1 MAENETELSLRGYYM
16 KNTTKIIISL
26 CVALVIVATV
36 LVVGLVKNS
45 GMLEET
51 TTKPAYSLQATT
63 APATVGVTES
73 WVDLDQMASE
83 LATATDT
90 TDPSDTTTDTTATT
104 VAPAIQ
110 TTIVYIVYSETNVAQ
125 QTTESLTV
133 DDDDVPEMA
142 EYKYS
147 VDKSTGSVTI
157 NKYLGDDSVVWIPE
171 KISGYTVRAIGG
183 KCFEKQSLKGVVIP
197 ETVVT
202 IGNNAFQGCKNLSS
216 VTFKGA
222 PSTITVGD
230 KAFQNCGKLKSINLP
245 AAKRIGNLAF
255 ENCTS
260 LEKIALEY
268 GTEEIGDWCFSKCTS
283 LKEVKIPESVSV
295 VGQGAFSGEH
305 PEDMVV
311 YCVEGSAG
319 HEAVKQYDIKI
330 EFEAY

>member
-1 MAENETELSLRGYYM
+1 M

-51 TTKPAYSLQATT
+51 TTKPAYSLQGTT
-63 APATVGVTES
+63 TSSTLSVTES

-90 TDPSDTTTDTTATT
+90 TDLSDTTTDTTATT
-104 VAPAIQ
+104 IPPVVQ
-110 TTIVYIVYSETNVAQ
+110 TTIVYVYTEYVTNAPA
-125 QTTESLTV
+125 TEGVTV
-133 DDDDVPEMA
+133 NKADTPEMS
-142 EYKYS
+142 EYKYT
-147 VDKSTGSVTI
+147 VDKGTGSVTI
-157 NKYLGDDSVVWIPE
+157 DKYLGDDSVVWIPE

-183 KCFEKQSLKGVVIP
+183 KCFEKQSLKSVVIP

-283 LKEVKIPESVSV
+283 LKEVRIPESVTV

>member
-1 MAENETELSLRGYYM
+1 M

-51 TTKPAYSLQATT
+51 TTKPAYSLQGTT
-63 APATVGVTES
+63 APSTLSVTES

-90 TDPSDTTTDTTATT
+90 TDLSDTTTDTTATT
-104 VAPAIQ
+104 IPPVVQ
-110 TTIVYIVYSETNVAQ
+110 TTIVYVYTEYVTNAPA
-125 QTTESLTV
+125 TESVTM
-133 DDDDVPEMA
+133 DKADTPEMS
-142 EYKYS
+142 EYKYT

-157 NKYLGDDSVVWIPE
+157 NKYLGDDSVVWIPPT
-171 KISGYTVRAIGG
+171 IGGYTVRAIGG

-260 LEKIALEY
+260 LEKITLKY